1 MDPTYGYL
9 NDATIKM
16 VGKITQAA
24 ASFDASLQWVYL
36 AMGVLMFAIACAK
49 FMYNRDLGAWAEF
62 VGRYVQLMA
71 VIAVSGQWMGMTAAY
86 VNGMGTF
93 AANAAGFNVL
103 DFNPATVAVK
113 GLGIAGDLYT
123 ENFSW
128 LRAFFGSSNDNV
140 AHFLLAFGCI
150 GTILLSI
157 FMASWIIL
165 FLLAFKLA
173 AAVAML
179 FLVFMVFGST
189 RFMGSPGLAR
199 MLAYGVQMMV
209 MSLTTGLFFMT
220 LEALDMSGHLR
231 VEQSIAL
238 LAIMFAFALLFKW
251 TGNISREQISG
262 MPSLD
267 FHDGARLAGN
277 VAGAVG
283 KMISGIAVPALAYN
297 FGKRMAGQAAGAAGT
312 ALTTTG
318 GSSGGRMSTVGS
330 GGYGAPSAAVRMLER
345 PMTEA
350 TWTEA
355 RDLPKSA
362 SRMLEARKVALPEPN
377 KRLPPPPR
385 GLPSPK

>member
-24 ASFDASLQWVYL
+24 ASFDAALQWVYL
-36 AMGVLMFAIACAK
+36 AMGVLMFIIACAK
-49 FMYNRDLGAWAEF
+49 FMYTKDLSAWAEF

-71 VIAVSGQWMGMTAAY
+71 VIMVSGQWMGMTAGY
-86 VNGMGTF
+86 VNGMGAF

-113 GLGIAGDLYT
+113 GLALAGDLYT

-128 LRAFFGSSNDNV
+128 LRTLFGSTQDNV
-140 AHFLLAFGCI
+140 AHILLGLGCI
-150 GTILLSI
+150 GTIILSI

-165 FLLAFKLA
+165 FLIAFKLA

-179 FLVFMVFGST
+179 FLVFMVFGAT

-209 MSLTTGLFFMT
+209 MALTTGLFFMT

-238 LAIMFAFALLFKW
+238 LAVMFAFALLFKW
-251 TGNISREQISG
+251 TGNIAREQISG

-267 FHDGARLAGN
+267 FHDGARLAGSA
-277 VAGAVG
+277 AGAVG
-283 KMISGIAVPALAYN
+283 KMISGVAMPALAYN
-297 FGKRMAGQAAGAAGT
+297 LGSRMAGQAAGTAGGAMT
-312 ALTTTG
+312 SAG
-318 GSSGGRMSTVGS
+318 GGMSSVGS
-330 GGYGAPSAAVRMLER
+330 RGGAPAAAVRMLER

-355 RDLPKSA
+355 RDLPRSA
-362 SRMLEARKVALPEPN
+362 SRMLEARKVALPAPN
-377 KRLPPPPR
+377 KQLPPPR
-385 GLPSPK
+385 

>member
-24 ASFDASLQWVYL
+24 ASFDTSMQWVYL
-36 AMGVLMFAIACAK
+36 AMGVIMFCIACAK
-49 FMYNRDLGAWAEF
+49 FMYTKDLSAWAEF

-71 VIAVSGQWMGMTAAY
+71 VIMVSGQWMGMTAGY
-86 VNGMGTF
+86 VNGMGAF

-113 GLGIAGDLYT
+113 GLALAGDLYT

-128 LRAFFGSSNDNV
+128 LRTLFGSTQDNV
-140 AHFLLAFGCI
+140 AHILLGIGCI
-150 GTILLSI
+150 GTIILSI

-165 FLLAFKLA
+165 FLIAFKLA

-179 FLVFMVFGST
+179 FLVFMVFGAT

-209 MSLTTGLFFMT
+209 MALTTGLFFMT

-238 LAIMFAFALLFKW
+238 LAVMFAFALLFKW
-251 TGNISREQISG
+251 TGNIAREQISG

-277 VAGAVG
+277 VAAGTAGAIG
-283 KMISGIAVPALAYN
+283 KMIAGAAIPALAYN
-297 FGKRMAGQAAGAAGT
+297 FGRRMGAQAG
-312 ALTTTG
+312 
-318 GSSGGRMSTVGS
+318 GS
-330 GGYGAPSAAVRMLER
+330 GGGGMSSVGSKGGAPAAAVRMLER
-345 PMTEA
+345 PMNEA

-355 RDLPKSA
+355 RDLPRSA
-362 SRMLEARKVALPEPN
+362 SRMLEARKVALPAPN
-377 KRLPPPPR
+377 KQLPPPR
-385 GLPSPK
+385 